1 MNSLKVEFN
10 VPVTKVEGLTIL
22 TKEEARKKMGMP
34 IYEGTSLDT
43 VINLIQEAKDT
54 FMKKV
59 LREDYSIQE

>member
-1 MNSLKVEFN
+1 
-10 VPVTKVEGLTIL
+10 
-22 TKEEARKKMGMP
+22 MP